1 MLRDPR
7 EQPELRN
14 QAVGGC
20 TVHSSVIADPRA
32 VLVRLQP
39 TDCLYIPLHW
49 WHVVYG
55 VKGEVSAA
63 LAHTWLADLPM
74 RQRVQEPNPMPT

>member
-1 MLRDPR
+1 M
-7 EQPELRN
+7 
-14 QAVGGC
+14 
-20 TVHSSVIADPRA
+20 
-32 VLVRLQP
+32 
-39 TDCLYIPLHW
+39 YIPLRW

-74 RQRVQEPNPMPT
+74 RQRVQEPNPMPTQVR